1 MNINLSWDLFIVVF
15 IGIVTAYSFIIG
27 RDQTLKVIAGTYVA
41 ILCSDAIGNLFER
54 YFASSETFLKLL
66 KIFSIGDSD
75 QATAFFKVLLL
86 IMLIVLLAVRGHF
99 QFNIEDDMPLS
110 IKMVQVLGLGILTGA
125 LMISAMLI
133 FVSGNSLV
141 SGSITSYGVASEI
154 YEQSRLVQIMID
166 YANYWF
172 FLPGIGI
179 IVVGLFGKKTA

>member
-41 ILCSDAIGNLFER
+41 ILCSDALGNLFAKH
-54 YFASSETFLKLL
+54 FAGSETFLKLL

-86 IMLIVLLAVRGHF
+86 IALVVLLSVLGHF
-99 QFNIEDDMPLS
+99 HFRIEDNMPLS
-110 IKMVQVLGLGILTGA
+110 LKMAQVLFLGMLTGS

-141 SGSITSYGVASEI
+141 SSSITNYGVATGI
-154 YEQSRLVQIMID
+154 YEQSRLVRLMID
-166 YANYWF
+166 YSNYWF
-172 FLPGIGI
+172 FLPGVGI
-179 IVVGLFGKKTA
+179 IAVGLFGKKTS